1 MDFIDVESHQIK
13 KNEYNIRPT
22 FNNSPSKD
30 IMIRDGKFIAV
41 WDEEDN
47 IWKTSKDDVVRLVD
61 NETKAIYDKKVKYK
75 EPNTEYHLLKMKTN
89 STKIYKE
96 FIDWTKNKEDTCKGK
111 ILNAK
116 IKFSND
122 ELKRT
127 DYCSFKLP
135 YAIEDGP
142 RESYDEIVK
151 VLYEPEELEK
161 IEWAIGSVI
170 AGDSKT
176 IQKALAIYGSP
187 GTGKGTILDIIAD
200 MFTVDDDNSYVCNIR
215 TKDIVKS
222 NDNFGA
228 APLKEN
234 KLIMIDS
241 DANLSKV
248 EDNSVLNTI
257 ISHEKTR
264 SNSKWGSDYY
274 VKPIGMLFLA
284 TNYYIAMSDAKTGL
298 KRRIIVAKST
308 GNKIVYKQ
316 FQKLMKQVKNEY
328 GSIAYHCLEVYKSL
342 GKDYYDDWEPTEMF
356 EFSNPVYSWIQEE
369 WKFNLSSQ
377 YPNGIDL
384 NNAWIY
390 YKKYC
395 EDSGLNVGKKTD
407 FKIDMIEYF
416 VTKENHYID
425 GRKHRYYFIKLK
437 EPKKT
442 LKIKEPE
449 EDWLSLKKQ
458 PSLLD
463 KMYANEPAQYEVEY
477 EPELKQPERKWE
489 NVTTKLSDI
498 DTSKVHYVKPNNI
511 HHIFIDFDIRNSNGD
526 KELDLSLKAARD
538 WPETYAETSQSGN
551 GLHLHY
557 IYDGDVSELKSL
569 YDKNI
574 EIKKCN
580 GGSAFRRKL
589 VKCNNIPIAHLKVG
603 DLPLREKKKVYNE
616 QCFKNEKQLRSFIEA
631 CLRKEHNNSGSTASE
646 ISFIKAK
653 LNEMYESGIPYDV
666 TNMKPY
672 IVTFAVNSTNQ
683 SDNCLKMVSKM
694 KFKSKGFEDPEDHDI
709 PFDDSKPLVFFD
721 IEVFPNLLLICWKV
735 AGEGNTI
742 VDMINPTPEEIRY
755 LYSNYRLVG
764 YNNRRYDNHVIYGAS
779 LGLSNIDIYKLSKKL
794 IHGNAVDVGY
804 GEAWN
809 ISYTDIWDYL
819 PAPKKQKLKKWEIDL
834 GIHHQELGYD
844 WDQPVPEE
852 LWPNVI
858 KYCHFDVDATE
869 ATWDA
874 TQGDFLARQI
884 LAELTGKTV
893 NTSTNKLTQQLLFGD
908 DKNPV
913 AEFRYRNLAE
923 PVYDMDE
930 EMKEFLTDLFP
941 EMMAKP
947 HGPAKSLLPYFP
959 SYKTEWKTLVDAE
972 GKKKKKLIS
981 SYRDVENVGEGGR
994 VWAKPGMYP
1003 NVWTFDVTS
1012 MHPHSI
1018 MAEYLFGIFTRV
1030 FRELVYA
1037 RVYIKHGELDK
1048 VRNLFDGRLIPFL
1061 DDPVKLEA
1069 LPDAFKTAINAVYGQ
1084 TKATFECILKDP
1096 RNYDNIVAK
1105 RGALFMIDLHHAL
1118 EDMGAE
1124 VIHIKTDSIK
1134 VVNPTEEVKQFIIDF
1149 GKRYG
1154 YSFEVEHIFEKICL
1168 VNDAV
1173 YIAKMDKADE
1183 GWIKACKKAKA
1194 KGDPEPTRWTATG
1207 TEFQIPY
1214 VFKTLFS
1221 HEDIK
1226 FRDLCEIKSSKNN
1239 IYLDFNET
1247 LKDVSF
1253 YEHCKETKGKIDRGI
1268 KTTIKAINE
1277 LDSLNGMSNEELDKK
1292 IAEGH
1297 DYRFVGAI
1305 GLFCPVKEN
1314 TGGAQMVTP
1323 NNVGKWS
1330 APSGTKDYRWKEA
1343 EIVEA
1348 NDLQDTI
1355 DIGYF
1360 EDLVTDAIKDISKFG
1375 DFEWFAS

>member
-1 MDFIDVESHQIK
+1 MDFIDVEAHQIK
-13 KNEYNIRPT
+13 KDEYNIRPT

-30 IMIRDGKFIAV
+30 IIIREGKFIAV
-41 WDEEDN
+41 WDEEEN

-61 NETKAIYDKKVKYK
+61 NETKLVYDKKVQYK
-75 EPNTEYHLLKMKTN
+75 EPRTEYHLLKMKTN

-111 ILNAK
+111 ILNIK
-116 IKFSND
+116 VKFSND
-122 ELKRT
+122 ELKRS

-142 RESYDEIVK
+142 REAYDEIVN

-161 IEWAIGSVI
+161 IEWAVGAVI
-170 AGDSKT
+170 AGDSKS
-176 IQKALAIYGSP
+176 IQKAIAIYGSP
-187 GTGKGTILDIIAD
+187 GTGKGTILDIISD
-200 MFTVDDDNSYVCNIR
+200 MFTLDDDNNYVCHLR
-215 TKDIVKS
+215 TKDLVKS

-234 KLIMIDS
+234 KLIMVDS

-264 SNSKWGSDYY
+264 SNSKYGSDNY

-308 GNKIVYKQ
+308 GNKIEYRQ

-328 GSIAYHCLEVYKSL
+328 GSIAYHCLEVYNKL

-369 WKFNLSSQ
+369 WKFNLSTL
-377 YPNGIDL
+377 YPDGIDL

-390 YKKYC
+390 FQKYC
-395 EDSGLNVGKKTD
+395 EDSGLKQGKKTD

-416 VTKENHYID
+416 VTKENCHVNGKKY
-425 GRKHRYYFIKLK
+425 RYFFVKLK

-442 LKIKEPE
+442 VKVKEPE
-449 EDWLSLKKQ
+449 EEWLSLKKQ

-477 EPELKQPERKWE
+477 EPEHKQPERKWE
-489 NVTTKLSDI
+489 NVKTKLSDI
-498 DTSKVHYVKPNNI
+498 DTSKVHYVKPSNI
-511 HHIFIDFDIRNSNGD
+511 HHIFIDFDIKDEDGN
-526 KELDLSLKAARD
+526 KKLDLSLKAAKE

-557 IYDGDVSELKSL
+557 IYDGDVSKLAPDF
-569 YDKNI
+569 DKHI
-574 EIKKCN
+574 EIKKCD
-580 GGSAFRRKL
+580 GGSAFRRRL
-589 VKCNNIPIAHLKVG
+589 VKCNNIPIAHLKEG
-603 DLPLREKKKVYNE
+603 DLPLKEKKKVYNGKT
-616 QCFKNEKQLRSFIEA
+616 FRDEKKLRDFIEA
-631 CLRKEHNNSGSTASE
+631 CMRKEKTGATATEINLIDKVLNDMYDSGV
-646 ISFIKAK
+646 
-653 LNEMYESGIPYDV
+653 PYDV
-666 TNMKPY
+666 SNLKPY
-672 IVTFAVNSTNQ
+672 LVTFAAGSTNQ
-683 SDNCLKMVSKM
+683 SDRCLKVVSNM
-694 KFKSKGFEDPEDHDI
+694 KLKSDTFADPEEHDI

-721 IEVFPNLLLICWKV
+721 IEVFPNLLLICWKI
-735 AGEGNTI
+735 AGKGNTI
-742 VDMINPTPEEIRY
+742 ADMINPTPDEIRY
-755 LYSNYRLVG
+755 LFSNYRLVG

-779 LGLSNIDIYKLSKKL
+779 LGLSNIDIYHLSKKL
-794 IHGNAVDVGY
+794 INGNAVDVGY
-804 GEAWN
+804 REAWN
-809 ISYTDIWDYL
+809 LSYTDIWDYL

-844 WDQPVPEE
+844 WDEPVPKE

-858 KYCHFDVDATE
+858 KYCHYDVEATE

-913 AEFRYRNLAE
+913 NEFRYRNLAE
-923 PVYDMDE
+923 PVFDMDE

-959 SYKTEWKTLVDAE
+959 SYRTEWKTLVDAE

-994 VWAKPGMYP
+994 VWAKPGMYE

-1018 MAEYLFGIFTRV
+1018 MAEYLFGLFTRV

-1048 VRNLFDGRLIPFL
+1048 VRKLFNGRLIPFL

-1096 RNYDNIVAK
+1096 RNKDNIVAK

-1118 EDMGAE
+1118 EDIGAE

-1194 KGDPEPTRWTATG
+1194 KGEPEPTRWNATG
-1207 TEFQIPY
+1207 TEFAVPY

-1221 HEDIK
+1221 HENIEFK
-1226 FRDLCEIKSSKNN
+1226 DLCEVKSSKNN
-1239 IYLDFNET
+1239 IYLDFDET

-1253 YEHCKETKGKIDRGI
+1253 YEHCKDTRDKINRNI
-1268 KTTIKAINE
+1268 KTTKKAVSE
-1277 LDSLNGMSNEELDKK
+1277 LDEISGMTDEELDAK

-1305 GLFCPVKEN
+1305 GLFCPVREG
-1314 TGGAQMVTP
+1314 TAGAKMVTP

-1343 EIVEA
+1343 EIVDA
-1348 NDLQDTI
+1348 NGLQDTI
-1355 DIGYF
+1355 DVGYF
-1360 EDLVTDAIKDISKFG
+1360 EDLVTNAIKDISKFG
-1375 DFEWFAS
+1375 DFESFAA